1 DTGTPV
7 PTLHLQRPDGTTL
20 TANNTH
26 IEKLTNV
33 GFGTC
38 LTLMITTNTQ
48 EP

>member
-26 IEKLTNV
+26 IEKLTND
-33 GFGTC
+33 
-38 LTLMITTNTQ
+38 Q
-48 EP
+48 SRSEAERSH